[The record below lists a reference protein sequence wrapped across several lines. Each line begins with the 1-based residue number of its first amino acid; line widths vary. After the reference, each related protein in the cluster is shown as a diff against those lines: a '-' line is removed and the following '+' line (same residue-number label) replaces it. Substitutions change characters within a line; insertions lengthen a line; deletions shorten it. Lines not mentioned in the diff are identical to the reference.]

1 MIDQILMQTSASGVQ
16 PPSDS
21 VSVLVGLLVT
31 ALPAISLILRNY
43 YSGQLKKKG
52 EEVIEAGKKV
62 TNLDGVVRD
71 FTPLLAKLIIANND
85 GKITEEEYDVIVNEA
100 KSKLIWY
107 ARESG
112 IDLKDMVSS
121 LEVLMK
127 KTPSVPMMMPTNG
140 NGGAGNGEAAEE
152 VGPVTAIW
160 SPGPKHSK
168 SRRKFNCSR

>member
-1 MIDQILMQTSASGVQ
+1 MIDQILMQTSELGVQ
-16 PPSDS
+16 EP
-21 VSVLVGLLVT
+21 VNVLVGLLAT

-62 TNLDGVVRD
+62 TNLDGVVKD

-85 GKITEEEYDVIVNEA
+85 GKITQREYDVIVNEA

-112 IDLKDMVSS
+112 INLIDMVSS

-127 KTPSVPMMMPTNG
+127 KTPSVPMMIPTNG
-140 NGGAGNGEAAEE
+140 NGEAKEE
-152 VGPVTAIW
+152 VGPVTAIR
-160 SPGPKHSK
+160 SPRAKAFK
-168 SRRKFNCSR
+168 K

>member
-1 MIDQILMQTSASGVQ
+1 MIDQILMQTSELGVQ
-16 PPSDS
+16 EP
-21 VSVLVGLLVT
+21 VKVLVGLLAT

-62 TNLDGVVRD
+62 TNLDGVVKD

-85 GKITEEEYDVIVNEA
+85 GKITQREYDVIVNEA

-127 KTPSVPMMMPTNG
+127 KTPSVPMMISTNG
-140 NGGAGNGEAAEE
+140 NGKATEE
-152 VGPVTAIW
+152 VGPATAIR
-160 SPGPKHSK
+160 SPRAKAF
-168 SRRKFNCSR
+168 RK

>member
-21 VSVLVGLLVT
+21 VSVLVGLLAT

-62 TNLDGVVRD
+62 TNLDGVVKD

-85 GKITEEEYDVIVNEA
+85 GKITQKEYDVIVNEA

-107 ARESG
+107 ARESQ
-112 IDLKDMVSS
+112 IDLRDMVSS
-121 LEVLMK
+121 LEMLMK
-127 KTPSVPMMMPTNG
+127 KTPSVPMILTNG
-140 NGGAGNGEAAEE
+140 NGGAGNGEAVEE
-152 VGPVTAIW
+152 VGPVTTIRPA
-160 SPGPKHSK
+160 GPNHSK
-168 SRRKFNCSR
+168 SRRRFNCSR

>member
-1 MIDQILMQTSASGVQ
+1 MIGEILMQTSASGVQ

-52 EEVIEAGKKV
+52 EEVIESGKKV
-62 TNLDGVVRD
+62 TNLDGVVKD

-85 GKITEEEYDVIVNEA
+85 GKITQEEYDVIVNEA

-112 IDLKDMVSS
+112 IDLKNMVSS

-127 KTPSVPMMMPTNG
+127 KTPSVPMMIPTNG
-140 NGGAGNGEAAEE
+140 NGGAGNGGAAEE
-152 VGPVTAIW
+152 VDPVTAIR

>member
-1 MIDQILMQTSASGVQ
+1 MIDQILMQTSELGVQ
-16 PPSDS
+16 EP
-21 VSVLVGLLVT
+21 VKVLVGLLAT

-62 TNLDGVVRD
+62 TNLDGVVKD

-85 GKITEEEYDVIVNEA
+85 GKITQKEYDVIVNEA

-112 IDLKDMVSS
+112 IDLIDMVSS
-121 LEVLMK
+121 LEMLMK
-127 KTPSVPMMMPTNG
+127 KSPSVPMMIPTNG
-140 NGGAGNGEAAEE
+140 NGEGKGE
-152 VGPVTAIW
+152 VGPVTAIR
-160 SPGPKHSK
+160 SPRAKAFK
-168 SRRKFNCSR
+168 K

>member
-21 VSVLVGLLVT
+21 VSVLVGLLAT

-52 EEVIEAGKKV
+52 EVIEAGKKV
-62 TNLDGVVRD
+62 TNLDGVVKD
-71 FTPLLAKLIIANND
+71 FTPLPAKLIIANND

-112 IDLKDMVSS
+112 IDLKDMVPS

-127 KTPSVPMMMPTNG
+127 KTSSGPMMILTNG

-152 VGPVTAIW
+152 VVGPVTAIR

-168 SRRKFNCSR
+168 SRRMFNCSR